1 MCLSP
6 ENALLRP
13 PEENQ
18 PGHNLKSLLAGKIE
32 YPKRKYF
39 PLWKAGILGLVPKE
53 LMFGPRCLGLL
64 VSGVAN
70 VPRFTAT

>member
-1 MCLSP
+1 MSIS
-6 ENALLRP
+6 ENDLLRP
-13 PEENQ
+13 PEEKR

-32 YPKRKYF
+32 YSKRKHF
-39 PLWKAGILGLVPKE
+39 PLRKPGVLGLVPKE
-53 LMFGPRCLGLL
+53 IMFGPCRLSLL